1 VDGVPWLVN
10 ELFVE
15 GAALF
20 QGVNKGR
27 PSETTGQKR
36 GRTRVRKRERRQGRE
51 RKLQGAMRGRRGGE
65 LAAGEIEEGSACWYL
80 LNSHRGGGGGFV
92 FTLFYSVV
100 ARISQ
105 TPEPEDHTS

>member
-1 VDGVPWLVN
+1 MNSSLRAPLCFKVSIRVVP
-10 ELFVE
+10 
-15 GAALF
+15 
-20 QGVNKGR
+20 
-27 PSETTGQKR
+27 
-36 GRTRVRKRERRQGRE
+36 RKRQGKKE
-51 RKLQGAMRGRRGGE
+51 GGHELGNENGGKGGNEKLQGAMRGRRGGE

-80 LNSHRGGGGGFV
+80 LNNHRGGGGGFV